1 MLPSIEA
8 HFTPPSTFKFAVNLQ
23 NYAYKIKNATTS
35 FTAKLLVS
43 EEFVELRRRA
53 CEALA

>member
-1 MLPSIEA
+1 MLRSIEA
-8 HFTPPSTFKFAVNLQ
+8 PFTPPSPFKFAVNLQ
-23 NYAYKIKNATTS
+23 NDAYKINNATTRLI
-35 FTAKLLVS
+35 AKLLVS